1 MPQIKVPRIPV
12 TARCSYDLFSLDR
25 DFHPKGCKDTAQWQR
40 AHTPRVRLWVQS
52 SALGKKERKRKANK
66 RWEWCAV
73 NGLICPRLFQHEQS
87 LLLSGSPICI
97 IKTFPL
103 MALMVTALFCLCSC
117 LGLEVQSSASTVGDL
132 AWDETD
138 GQDPRGSWA
147 SAAASS
153 S

>member
-1 MPQIKVPRIPV
+1 M
-12 TARCSYDLFSLDR
+12 
-25 DFHPKGCKDTAQWQR
+25 
-40 AHTPRVRLWVQS
+40 
-52 SALGKKERKRKANK
+52 
-66 RWEWCAV
+66 
-73 NGLICPRLFQHEQS
+73 NGLICQSLFQHEQS

-138 GQDPRGSWA
+138 GQDPRGSSA
-147 SAAASS
+147 SAAAFSS
-153 S
+153 YIRLPSFLTPPPAYGPRHQGAGGPLSPIPYC

>member
-1 MPQIKVPRIPV
+1 M
-12 TARCSYDLFSLDR
+12 
-25 DFHPKGCKDTAQWQR
+25 
-40 AHTPRVRLWVQS
+40 
-52 SALGKKERKRKANK
+52 
-66 RWEWCAV
+66 

-103 MALMVTALFCLCSC
+103 MALMMTALFCLCSC

-147 SAAASS
+147 SAAAASS